1 MLTLP
6 VSMDYAVDTFCLT
19 NEKVRSLV
27 RKSLKINGYFQKFGV
42 IYESNIYM
50 TNRDNFKI
58 GPFFKLTLAKFE

>member
-27 RKSLKINGYFQKFGV
+27 RKSLKLNGYFHKLGV
-42 IYESNIYM
+42 LYESNIYI
-50 TNRDNFKI
+50 FLYLLLFLKSH
-58 GPFFKLTLAKFE
+58 A